1 VSLTQSITELIEP
14 AVTEAGFFLEE
25 VQNTSAGSHRIVT
38 CIVDGQTPLNL
49 DQVTVVSRLISDLLD
64 SANFMDETP
73 FTLEV
78 TSPGVDRP
86 LTLPRHWNKNLTR
99 LVKVTLQDGSVTTGR
114 LTEFNEATAI
124 LVENIK
130 GRIKTHQVNF
140 SDIKR
145 AVVEIEFNRKEKAQ
159 DGNEEASDE

>member
-14 AVTEAGFFLEE
+14 AVTQAGFYLEE
-25 VQNTSAGSHRIVT
+25 VQNTSAGSHRIIT

-49 DQVTVVSRLISDLLD
+49 DQVTVVSRLISELLD
-64 SANFMDETP
+64 SASFMDETP

-86 LTLPRHWNKNLTR
+86 LTLPRHWTKNLTR
-99 LVKVTLQDGSVTTGR
+99 LVKVTLQDGTVTIGR
-114 LTEFNEATAI
+114 LTEFNEATAT

-145 AVVEIEFNRKEKAQ
+145 AVVEIEFNRKETAL
-159 DGNEEASDE
+159 DVNEEDSDE